1 MGCVFM
7 GKISTKELLDKY
19 FESIDGTPAVKQRV
33 VVDKPEL
40 YAYEQKIGKELIDMD
55 VDDLFGLINEIN
67 NKKNGKDIP
76 FMTAHYSFDHM
87 TVLLRAIFNFYIDT
101 VEPIKNPLYDK
112 RMRGKEATK
121 RLAQDKET
129 LRFEY
134 VQSIIDKIHVNET
147 EDRAD
152 YIELI
157 MLLYYSGF
165 ESAEEIATLKGSAI
179 NHRNRTVS
187 MPRRIVQLTDRCY
200 ELLRKFENIDFILD
214 WRPYYLTTYK
224 DGYFKFIVQERQLDG
239 FNNRDIQTISN
250 MINSQISKYVNQK
263 YNTKLNYSILYWLGF
278 YDSIAKKYGEKEA
291 NRMLLSFRN
300 SEDVTTLLNCA
311 KNYGIM
317 IENISHLK
325 RFLRPFV
332 KVED

>member
-1 MGCVFM
+1 M
-7 GKISTKELLDKY
+7 GKLSTTELLDNY
-19 FESIDGTPAVKQRV
+19 FASIEGTPAEKQRV
-33 VVDKPEL
+33 IIDKPEL
-40 YAYEQKIGKELIDMD
+40 YAYEQAIGKELIDMD

-76 FMTAHYSFDHM
+76 FMTAHYSYDHL

-129 LRFEY
+129 LRFDY
-134 VQSIIDKIHVNET
+134 IQGIINKVHMDANS

-152 YIELI
+152 YVELI

-165 ESAEEIATLKGSAI
+165 ENAEEIATFKGSAI
-179 NHRNRTVS
+179 NHRNRTVA
-187 MPRRIVQLTDRCY
+187 MTGRIVQLTDRCY
-200 ELLRKFENIDFILD
+200 ELLQKFDKIDSLVE
-214 WRPYYLTTYK
+214 WRTYYLTPYQ
-224 DGYFKFIVQERQLDG
+224 DGYFKFIVQEKQLDE
-239 FNNRDIQTISN
+239 FNDRDLRSVCN
-250 MINSQISKYVNQK
+250 MINRQISVYVNQP
-263 YNTKLNYSILYWLGF
+263 YNTKINFSILYWLGF
-278 YDSIAKKYGEKEA
+278 YDSIVKKYGESEA

-300 SEDVTTLLNCA
+300 SDDVTKLMNCA
-311 KNYGIM
+311 REYGVKVD
-317 IENISHLK
+317 NISHLK

-332 KVED
+332 KVEN